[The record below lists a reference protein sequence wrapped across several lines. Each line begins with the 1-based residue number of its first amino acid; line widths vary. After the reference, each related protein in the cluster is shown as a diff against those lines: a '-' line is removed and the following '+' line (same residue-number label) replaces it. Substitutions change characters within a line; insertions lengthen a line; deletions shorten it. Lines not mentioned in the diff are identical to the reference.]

1 MIKKKFHDIKNYLEF
16 QLFMINIELNIC
28 ALLSYISKH
37 CQALKYAKKAY
48 LHFTQLLENIS
59 VGINKRILH
68 FNEGD
73 MIISEFFYAIYYYIF
88 VPADKSKIY
97 SAIDL
102 DWLKTCSIHEVLMV
116 NQISLDDIK
125 EAFRFNQEISKNLI
139 GKTLVLGICSMYCI
153 STEEKLL
160 SKFSQ
165 YIIFRCKF
173 WILKA
178 KNLAKR
184 LIPHS
189 CIMKSI
195 INKYNSLIN
204 ETEREL
210 LDVGDPLN
218 HQKNT
223 KNKRKSKSQ
232 IPECSKKR
240 KKLRRN
246 SSRPPSMESDSY
258 FEKSFCIMITS
269 SDLYGSCSSEEIKP
283 DFLFDS
289 FGNKIFI

>member
-1 MIKKKFHDIKNYLEF
+1 MVDVVDYVLTSWRFFTDLHRRY
-16 QLFMINIELNIC
+16 
-28 ALLSYISKH
+28 
-37 CQALKYAKKAY
+37 CQHAY
-48 LHFTQLLENIS
+48 RF
-59 VGINKRILH
+59 
-68 FNEGD
+68 D
-73 MIISEFFYAIYYYIF
+73 
-88 VPADKSKIY
+88 D
-97 SAIDL
+97 
-102 DWLKTCSIHEVLMV
+102 IHE
-116 NQISLDDIK
+116 
-125 EAFRFNQEISKNLI
+125 
-139 GKTLVLGICSMYCI
+139 GI
-153 STEEKLL
+153 
-160 SKFSQ
+160 
-165 YIIFRCKF
+165 
-173 WILKA
+173 KA